1 MPGHKTRLNKFK
13 RHGIIKRMFSE
24 HNLQTSKLEITSRKK
39 FREFIS
45 NCNLYNRLLNSQW
58 VKEEITREIRKS
70 IREKDNDTHGQ
81 GCRKK
86 EPSFTACWNVKWC
99 SYFRKESSSS
109 PNVTRKAIK

>member
-1 MPGHKTRLNKFK
+1 MQPNNFK
-13 RHGIIKRMFSE
+13 RLEIIKRMFSE
-24 HNLQTSKLEITSRKK
+24 HNIQRIKLEINSRKK

-45 NCNLYNRLLNSQW
+45 NCNLYNILLNSQW

-70 IREKDNDTHGQ
+70 IRKKDNDTCGQ

-99 SYFRKESSSS
+99 SYFRKESNSS